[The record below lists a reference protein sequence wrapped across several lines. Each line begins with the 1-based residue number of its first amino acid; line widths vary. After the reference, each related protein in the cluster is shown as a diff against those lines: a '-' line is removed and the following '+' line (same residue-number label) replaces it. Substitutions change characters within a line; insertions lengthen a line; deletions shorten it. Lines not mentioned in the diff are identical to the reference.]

1 MPAPDRA
8 RPIASARPVCYLR
21 DVPFHPLSLFA
32 RPRRSLSAAFALVLA
47 AGLLASAGEAR
58 AHGEGTAPATTPPA
72 PPGDGANAGRII
84 GEVEAKAA
92 KDKLDKVVAEPLR
105 HARKALERANGA
117 RTAGDTAHARMLDG
131 LALEWAETARD
142 LLRAAAA
149 EKEALATA
157 KKAREIGVQVERAR
171 ALLEETQARR
181 GRAAADLERA
191 EAEAKE
197 ATKRAAAAEAE
208 RVEKGRSKAG
218 GDPKVAPKGGAPNK
232 GAAGAPKGKK

>member
-1 MPAPDRA
+1 M
-8 RPIASARPVCYLR
+8 
-21 DVPFHPLSLFA
+21 FA

-47 AGLLASAGEAR
+47 AGLLVSAGE

-197 ATKRAAAAEAE
+197 ATKKAAAVEAE
-208 RVEKGRSKAG
+208 RVQKGRSKAG
-218 GDPKVAPKGGAPNK
+218 GEVAPKGGARASNK
-232 GAAGAPKGKK
+232 SAAGAPKGKK

>member
-1 MPAPDRA
+1 MPAPGHA

-21 DVPFHPLSLFA
+21 DVPFHRLSLFA

-47 AGLLASAGEAR
+47 AGLLVSAGE

-197 ATKRAAAAEAE
+197 ATKKAAAVEAE

-218 GDPKVAPKGGAPNK
+218 GEVAPKGGARGPNK